1 MLVKESLVDIHI
13 WFAETMVVIYFAF
26 PALRMVYHVNVAQNL
41 HNKKKQLTDA
51 DIYVVPVCHCL
62 IVHVFKQ

>member
-1 MLVKESLVDIHI
+1 
-13 WFAETMVVIYFAF
+13 MVVIYFAF
-26 PALRMVYHVNVAQNL
+26 PTLRMVYHVNVAQNL